1 MTVTIK
7 DFEGKVIETMSTEEA
22 VRRGYELSESIP
34 TQDSLKT
41 HKQAKRPSN
50 DDVAKA
56 LGVLMHLSPD
66 ERQKHFSE
74 LGLQSHE
81 GGDGVPDGTA
91 EKSRKSL
98 KDAQKSKSTPK
109 LKKETVEAMKE
120 AFPGTSDELL
130 EQFAARFV
138 EMAENV
144 SIRNKLIEMIT
155 VDNPELRILL
165 MSEEQLNAV
174 DMLAD
179 RIEWLELQIEAVE
192 LDNARL
198 RSQAAEREAL
208 AEEVLYDAPRSVNR
222 RRSLGE
228 NFSSV
233 NEDTL
238 IIDENGKVTGSDTS
252 FTSQNQHV
260 SNPAMRTYVEAL
272 NRTTRNVDRH
282 TAKEDLVEAWMVGS

>member
-1 MTVTIK
+1 MSVTIR
-7 DFEGKVIETMSTEEA
+7 DFEGKVIDTMSTEEA

-41 HKQAKRPSN
+41 HQQAKAPSN
-50 DDVAKA
+50 DDVVKA
-56 LGVLMHLSPD
+56 IGVLMHLSPD
-66 ERQKHFSE
+66 ERQKHFE
-74 LGLQSHE
+74 RLGLRSHE
-81 GGDGVPDGTA
+81 GGDGVPNGTA

-98 KDAQKSKSTPK
+98 KSAQAKKDMPK
-109 LKKETVEAMKE
+109 LKKELFSGFNDEELSEEFKE
-120 AFPGTSDELL
+120 HATEIFHRKISK
-130 EQFAARFV
+130 ASARD
-138 EMAENV
+138 A
-144 SIRNKLIEMIT
+144 LIEMFS
-155 VDNPELRILL
+155 DNPELHLLL
-165 MSEEQLNAV
+165 MSEEQIEAV

-179 RIEWLELQIEAVE
+179 RIEWLEEQIAAVE

-233 NEDTL
+233 NEDTF

-282 TAKEDLVEAWMVGS
+282 TAKENLVEAWMVGS

>member
-1 MTVTIK
+1 MTKQQKKIDEDALVGLSRTEL
-7 DFEGKVIETMSTEEA
+7 DAHLAETTAS
-22 VRRGYELSESIP
+22 
-34 TQDSLKT
+34 DSLKSYP
-41 HKQAKRPSN
+41 HGNKSNDAAVKRALEVMSALEPHQKQA
-50 DDVAKA
+50 VA
-56 LGVLMHLSPD
+56 D
-66 ERQKHFSE
+66 ELAKSLR
-74 LGLQSHE
+74 SHE

-98 KDAQKSKSTPK
+98 KSAQAKKDMSK
-109 LKKETVEAMKE
+109 LKKELFSMFDGEGLTEEFKEHASEIFYNAVE
-120 AFPGTSDELL
+120 T
-130 EQFAARFV
+130 
-138 EMAENV
+138 V
-144 SIRNKLIEMIT
+144 SIRNRLIEMFR
-155 VDNPELRILL
+155 DNPELNLLL
-165 MSEEQLNAV
+165 MSEEQIDAV
-174 DMLAD
+174 DMLAK
-179 RIEWLELQIEAVE
+179 RIEWLEEQIAAVE

-198 RSQAAEREAL
+198 RSLAEREAL

-282 TAKEDLVEAWMVGS
+282 TAKENLVEAWKVGG